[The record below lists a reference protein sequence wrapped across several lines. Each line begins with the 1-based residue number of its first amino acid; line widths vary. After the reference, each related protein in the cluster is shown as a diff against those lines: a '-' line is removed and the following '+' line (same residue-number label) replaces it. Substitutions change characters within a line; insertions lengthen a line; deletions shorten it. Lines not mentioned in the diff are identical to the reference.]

1 VDGGFV
7 PRKLQKDLHPASRDR
22 FHHL

>member
-7 PRKLQKDLHPASRDR
+7 LRKLQKDLRPASRDR